1 VPGRYGGVMGGEGNC
16 CASVV
21 KTVELDGPLRGRILC
36 IEVDGVVTHACVKK
50 TAGISWGLH
59 ISHRDLTAA
68 STRPVTYLCLCTSRI
83 SFEGCEGM
91 WLLERAGGRGLV
103 RSDSHIEAWRAGAGV
118 DTIEE
123 DDAGVCMYA
132 PDGVRIEEG

>member
-1 VPGRYGGVMGGEGNC
+1 VPGRYGGVIGGEGNC
-16 CASVV
+16 WVSVV
-21 KTVELDGPLRGRILC
+21 KTVELDGPLRGRILS
-36 IEVDGVVTHACVKK
+36 IEVEDVVTHACVKK
-50 TAGISWGLH
+50 TAGISCGFH

-68 STRPVTYLCLCTSRI
+68 STRPVTYLCLSRI

-103 RSDSHIEAWRAGAGV
+103 RFDSHIEVWRAGAGV

-123 DDAGVCMYA
+123 DDAGVCMNA